1 MKTLRYRIGSEVKPG
16 ILDADKNIRDA
27 SDLVT
32 DWDSENITVE
42 KLNEIKNTGGKIAI
56 LSSTVISPSTKRLI
70 ADLPDIL
77 AYPSAAPLT
86 TPSKRPKIGL
96 ISG

>member
-42 KLNEIKNTGGKIAI
+42 KLNEIKSKIDSIDTFPNEAEKP
-56 LSSTVISPSTKRLI
+56 VIQLVTL
-70 ADLPDIL
+70 
-77 AYPSAAPLT
+77 LT
-86 TPSKRPKIGL
+86 NVLQIFVYV
-96 ISG
+96 

>member
-27 SDLVT
+27 SVLVT

-42 KLNEIKNTGGKIAI
+42 KLNEIKNTDI
-56 LSSTVISPSTKRLI
+56 SSL
-70 ADLPDIL
+70 
-77 AYPSAAPLT
+77 
-86 TPSKRPKIGL
+86 
-96 ISG
+96 